1 MTLYQLCPNYVKKT
15 NPKTNFLIAMISF
28 QQLRL
33 CVRVDKMEIG
43 SYLSQSATFNPFSQ
57 FSYRIIFLSIHLS
70 CLFSRALKCEMQ
82 QLKNAGCRY
91 TLLGVTRFWTPLP
104 SVMNQ
109 SSWQYCQSIQVS
121 ASWCQEKPKIWLR
134 IL

>member
-1 MTLYQLCPNYVKKT
+1 MKDFKYQLCPNYVKKT

-57 FSYRIIFLSIHLS
+57 FSYRIIFFIHPS
-70 CLFSRALKCEMQ
+70 KLFIFEGFEMQ
-82 QLKNAGCRY
+82 QFKNAGCRD
-91 TLLGVTRFWTPLP
+91 TLLGVTRF
-104 SVMNQ
+104 
-109 SSWQYCQSIQVS
+109 
-121 ASWCQEKPKIWLR
+121 
-134 IL
+134 

>member
-70 CLFSRALKCEMQ
+70 CLFSRALKCNN
-82 QLKNAGCRY
+82 LKTQAA
-91 TLLGVTRFWTPLP
+91 VTHYW
-104 SVMNQ
+104 V
-109 SSWQYCQSIQVS
+109 
-121 ASWCQEKPKIWLR
+121 
-134 IL
+134 